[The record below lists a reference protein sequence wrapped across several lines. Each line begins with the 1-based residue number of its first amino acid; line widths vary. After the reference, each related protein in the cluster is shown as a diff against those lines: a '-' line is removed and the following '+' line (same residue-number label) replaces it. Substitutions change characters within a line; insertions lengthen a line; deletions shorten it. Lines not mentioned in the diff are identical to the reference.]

1 MGTDFEMFPNLT
13 NLSLL
18 LATILLLL
26 TPAKGEG
33 KDFCCKEK
41 MVGSTNYT
49 LLPNNHHHLL
59 PLACLDNCVYTVAN
73 TSTPK
78 YCFEKGDLPTKC
90 LSDTTTTTTTTPTT
104 TTTTTVPK
112 GVVSSPNFPNR
123 PPSNL
128 DKEYT
133 IEVEQG
139 LVLRLEFTE
148 FYLDYGWGYIEKE
161 GKYGYV
167 CDGCSHLTI
176 IDGDGTTFLEKF
188 CGGRLPVTIL
198 SKSNKVTLLFH
209 TPEKVNVNDEWRF
222 EWIAEKPSLSKM

>member
-1 MGTDFEMFPNLT
+1 MGLTFEMFPNLT

-26 TPAKGEG
+26 TLAKGEE

-41 MVGSTNYT
+41 MVGTTNYT
-49 LLPNNHHHLL
+49 LQPNNHHQL

-90 LSDTTTTTTTTPTT
+90 LSDTTTTTTTTPTTTT

-167 CDGCSHLTI
+167 CDGYSMRTSCFLGPICRAGKSSTGGMITSSLLIAAEEAHLANI
-176 IDGDGTTFLEKF
+176 SALAP
-188 CGGRLPVTIL
+188 CRVRPLAP
-198 SKSNKVTLLFH
+198 
-209 TPEKVNVNDEWRF
+209 
-222 EWIAEKPSLSKM
+222 